1 MISKKYSCL
10 VLGETGVSK
19 SSFINAITKTQ
30 KCPVGNQGK
39 ACTTDYDVI
48 DAKYNGNTYLFIDTP
63 GLNDA
68 KWDKDNNKQIKQAIL
83 DYPELG
89 VF

>member
-1 MISKKYSCL
+1 MPL
-10 VLGETGVSK
+10 Q
-19 SSFINAITKTQ
+19 KTQ
-30 KCPVGNQGK
+30 KFIVIGDGK
-39 ACTTDYDVI
+39 PFTTYDVI
-48 DAKYNGNTYLFIDTP
+48 DTKYNGSTYLFIDTP